1 VGYIENCG
9 ELGKWYWKV
18 FGWLRDFW
26 QNETET
32 VPKRFLVRKVFVGF
46 LVRKVFVGFLVR
58 KVLWVFGV
66 FGPKYGKNASKSVVF
81 GNSCN

>member
-9 ELGKWYWKV
+9 ELGKWSWEV

-26 QNETET
+26 QIETET

-46 LVRKVFVGFLVR
+46 LLRKVFGGLRGFWRLG
-58 KVLWVFGV
+58 VFGV
-66 FGPKYGKNASKSVVF
+66 FVIIKL
-81 GNSCN
+81 